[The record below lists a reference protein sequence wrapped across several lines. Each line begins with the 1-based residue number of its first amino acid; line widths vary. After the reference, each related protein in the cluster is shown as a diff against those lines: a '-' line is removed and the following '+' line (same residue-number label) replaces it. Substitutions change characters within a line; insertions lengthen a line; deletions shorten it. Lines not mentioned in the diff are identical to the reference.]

1 MSVVRTL
8 LSGFE
13 LVFRTERESDSLLHT
28 VGFYTATALTLLF
41 ALYPFYIM
49 LMASLTSNA
58 ELYSQPPTIIPS
70 SVTLAHYETVFG
82 PETFPLQTYF
92 TNSLVVALATAFV
105 SLVIGVLGSYS
116 FTRLEYP
123 GRDLIRRAVII
134 VYMLA
139 AITLVVPLFQMLV
152 RFNLVNT
159 RLSLLITYT
168 VKTLPLTL
176 YMLWNYFQ
184 SVPVEIEEAAL
195 MDGYSRL
202 ETIFRV
208 VVPVS
213 LPVLIAAFL
222 FAFKIAWNEYL
233 FASIFLETQAK
244 YTLPIGI
251 ESLNSTFQNAW
262 GEVMAAS
269 IITTLPIIVMFLYLE
284 KYMVEGLTA
293 GAVEG

>member
-1 MSVVRTL
+1 MSIVRTL

-13 LVFRTERESDSLLHT
+13 LVFQAERESDSVLHT
-28 VGFYTATALTLLF
+28 VVFYTATGLTLLF

-49 LMASLTSNA
+49 LLTSLTSNA
-58 ELYSQPPTIIPS
+58 ELYSQPPTVVPS
-70 SVTLAHYETVFG
+70 SITLTHYETVFG

-92 TNSLVVALATAFV
+92 TNSLIVALATAFV
-105 SLVIGVLGSYS
+105 SIVVGVLGSYS

-123 GRDLIRRAVII
+123 GRDLIRRGVIV

-152 RFNLVNT
+152 QFNLVNT
-159 RLSLLITYT
+159 RISLLITYT

-233 FASIFLETQAK
+233 FASIFLETDSM

>member
-13 LVFRTERESDSLLHT
+13 LVFRAERESDSLLHT
-28 VGFYTATALTLLF
+28 VGFYVATGLTLLF
-41 ALYPFYIM
+41 ALYPFYVM
-49 LMASLTSNA
+49 LLTSLTSNA
-58 ELYSQPPTIIPS
+58 ELYSQPPTVLPS
-70 SVTLAHYETVFG
+70 SITLAHYETVFG
-82 PETFPLQTYF
+82 PGTFPLQTYF

-123 GRDLIRRAVII
+123 GRDLIRRGVIV

-202 ETIFRV
+202 ETILRV

-233 FASIFLETQAK
+233 FASIFLETQSK

>member
-1 MSVVRTL
+1 MSTGQDL
-8 LSGFE
+8 LSGFKM
-13 LVFRTERESDSLLHT
+13 VFRAERRSKSTLHSA
-28 VGFYTATALTLLF
+28 VFYVCTGLTLLF
-41 ALYPFYIM
+41 ALYPFYTM
-49 LMASLTSNA
+49 LVTSLTTNA
-58 ELYSQPPTIIPS
+58 ELYSQPPMVIPS
-70 SVTLAHYETVFG
+70 TITFTHYKTLFVSD
-82 PETFPLQTYF
+82 TFPLGAYF
-92 TNSLVVALATAFV
+92 ANSLVVAVTTSLV
-105 SLVIGVLGSYS
+105 SLVVGLLGSYS
-116 FTRLEYP
+116 FARLEYP
-123 GRDLIRRAVII
+123 GRNMIRRGVII

-152 RFNLVNT
+152 RFGLVDT
-159 RLSLLITYT
+159 RFSLLITYT

-184 SVPVEIEEAAL
+184 SIPVEIEEAAL

-208 VVPVS
+208 IVPVS

-233 FASIFLETQAK
+233 FASIFLKSQTK

-251 ESLNSTFQNAW
+251 ETLNSTFQNVW

-269 IITTLPIIVMFLYLE
+269 ILTTLPIIIMFLYLE

-293 GAVEG
+293 GAVEN

>member
-1 MSVVRTL
+1 MSAVRTL

-13 LVFRTERESDSLLHT
+13 LVYRAERESDSLLHT
-28 VGFYTATALTLLF
+28 VGFYAATGLTLLF
-41 ALYPFYIM
+41 ALYPFYVM
-49 LMASLTSNA
+49 LMTSLTSNA
-58 ELYSQPPTIIPS
+58 ELYSQPPTVIPS
-70 SVTLAHYETVFG
+70 SITLTHYETIFG
-82 PETFPLQTYF
+82 PETFPLRTYF
-92 TNSLVVALATAFV
+92 TNSLVVALTTAFV
-105 SLVIGVLGSYS
+105 SIVVGVLGSYS

-123 GRDLIRRAVII
+123 GRDLIRRAVIV

-139 AITLVVPLFQMLV
+139 AITLVVPLFQVLV
-152 RFNLVNT
+152 AFGLVNT
-159 RLSLLITYT
+159 RLSLLVTYT

-233 FASIFLETQAK
+233 FASIFLETQEK

-251 ESLNSTFQNAW
+251 ETLNSTFQNAW